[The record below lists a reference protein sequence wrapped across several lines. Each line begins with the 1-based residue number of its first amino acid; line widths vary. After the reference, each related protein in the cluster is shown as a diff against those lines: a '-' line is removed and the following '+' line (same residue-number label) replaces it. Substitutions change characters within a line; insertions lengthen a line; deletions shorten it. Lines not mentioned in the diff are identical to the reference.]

1 MPQPLGRKPVLKAR
15 MNCQTSIASQA
26 DSLLDLLIGQCA
38 DLERLLALSRRE
50 TEAAE
55 RRDFEEVLR
64 VVAERATLGE
74 RLEVYHR
81 QIAELRSRLGEV
93 AEPVMRNE
101 VVARAVS
108 LARGILAQDGVTRPL
123 LISARDEAAQQQRQL
138 TQTRRGLA
146 AYLQEGAH
154 APLACDQLA

>member
-1 MPQPLGRKPVLKAR
+1 
-15 MNCQTSIASQA
+15 MNHRASIESQA
-26 DSLLDLLIGQCA
+26 DTLLDLLIGQCD
-38 DLERLLALSRRE
+38 DLEKLLALSRRE

-81 QIAELRSRLGEV
+81 QIAELRARLGER
-93 AEPVMRNE
+93 AEPVMRGQA
-101 VVARAVS
+101 VTRAVD
-108 LARGILAQDGVTRPL
+108 LAHSVLAQDQVTRPL
-123 LISARDEAAQQQRQL
+123 LLAAREEAMSGQRQL
-138 TQTRRGLA
+138 AHSRRGVS
-146 AYLQEGAH
+146 AYLQEGPH